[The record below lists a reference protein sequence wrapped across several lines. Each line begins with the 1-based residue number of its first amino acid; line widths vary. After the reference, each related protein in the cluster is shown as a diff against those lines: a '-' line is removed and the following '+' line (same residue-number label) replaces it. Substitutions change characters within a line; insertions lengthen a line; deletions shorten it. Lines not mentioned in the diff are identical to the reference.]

1 MPDLDHEA
9 LAELYGAQPEEFTAL
24 RKTLADA
31 AKARG
36 DAAAAKRIS
45 ASPKP
50 TTAAWVLN
58 TIARSDDAK
67 DRLADL
73 GERLRTA
80 HAAMDGDG
88 IRALSAAQ
96 RKLID
101 ELVRAGFT
109 EVALTNPSSAL
120 REDITGTLQAA
131 IADPDVLARLGQL
144 AKAERWSGFGEFG
157 SSTAVSAH
165 VTAKKSATPT
175 NEAPAKKTPAK
186 KTPKP
191 QPDDT
196 REREREKQRE
206 REKEL
211 ARAER
216 EKARA
221 VVAQAERAKAAADD
235 EMSQRQVQLTA
246 ARRKHDEA
254 RAALRAAE
262 RELAAAEE
270 SADDAER
277 ANHEAAQRVIDAKK
291 HLRAKG

>member
-1 MPDLDHEA
+1 MSDHERQA
-9 LAELYGAQPEEFTAL
+9 LDQLYGAKPEDFTAL

-31 AKARG
+31 AKDRG
-36 DAAAAKRIS
+36 DAAVAKRIS

-58 TIARSDDAK
+58 TIARSGDAK

-73 GERLRTA
+73 GERLRAA

-109 EVALTNPSSAL
+109 AVGLTTPSSAL

-157 SSTAVSAH
+157 ATTAVSTHAPP
-165 VTAKKSATPT
+165 KKAATPVK
-175 NEAPAKKTPAK
+175 A
-186 KTPKP
+186 PKP
-191 QPDDT
+191 AADDT
-196 REREREKQRE
+196 REREKQ
-206 REKEL
+206 L
-211 ARAER
+211 AREER
-216 EKARA
+216 DKARA
-221 VVAQAERAKAAADD
+221 ALADAERAKAAADD
-235 EMSQRQVQLTA
+235 EMSQRQGLLTV

-254 RAALRAAE
+254 RAAVRAAE
-262 RELAAAEE
+262 RELAAAKE

-277 ANHEAAQRVIDAKK
+277 AGHDAARQVNEAKK
-291 HLRAKG
+291 RLKAN